1 MFFISKGG
9 YFSVDKILW
18 HLHWQQSKAV
28 GEFASISKGMSSTG
42 IGSVFSSGN
51 ISINL
56 SNKSIHQYGKQRKEI
71 KKQATI
77 NKARLKINLE

>member
-1 MFFISKGG
+1 
-9 YFSVDKILW
+9 
-18 HLHWQQSKAV
+18 
-28 GEFASISKGMSSTG
+28 MSSTG

-71 KKQATI
+71 KKQEAI